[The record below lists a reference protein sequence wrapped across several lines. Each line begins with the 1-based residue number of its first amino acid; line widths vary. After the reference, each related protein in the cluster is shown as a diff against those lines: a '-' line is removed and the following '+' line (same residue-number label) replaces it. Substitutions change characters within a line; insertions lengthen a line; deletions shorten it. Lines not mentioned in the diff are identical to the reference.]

1 MEVRVLRY
9 FNEIVR
15 EGNISGAAQVLHI
28 SQPAL
33 SRQMKELENE
43 LGVTLF
49 ERGHRQ
55 IKLTQ
60 EGSYLFDRA
69 QEITTLVDRTTDQLQ
84 KKAVVSGVINIG
96 AGESRAVQPVM
107 ACIKHIMA
115 KFPQIHLNL
124 VSGDSEFLRHQLDTG
139 LIEFAILMGHENL
152 IEYNTMPLSGVNRWG
167 IVVAADSPLAQ
178 KEAITPADLVGQP
191 LMTSGQTIRQDTFR
205 QWAGMAL
212 NHFNF
217 VGQYNLV
224 FNAALLAKTGA
235 CAVMTYEGL
244 IKNQA
249 EDNLVFRPLTPAL
262 VDQNI
267 LVWRKDN
274 RLPNVGNIFI
284 KEMKEVTHDQNQ

>member
-115 KFPQIHLNL
+115 KFPQIRLNL

-178 KEAITPADLVGQP
+178 K
-191 LMTSGQTIRQDTFR
+191 
-205 QWAGMAL
+205 
-212 NHFNF
+212 
-217 VGQYNLV
+217 
-224 FNAALLAKTGA
+224 
-235 CAVMTYEGL
+235 
-244 IKNQA
+244 
-249 EDNLVFRPLTPAL
+249 
-262 VDQNI
+262 
-267 LVWRKDN
+267 
-274 RLPNVGNIFI
+274 
-284 KEMKEVTHDQNQ
+284 